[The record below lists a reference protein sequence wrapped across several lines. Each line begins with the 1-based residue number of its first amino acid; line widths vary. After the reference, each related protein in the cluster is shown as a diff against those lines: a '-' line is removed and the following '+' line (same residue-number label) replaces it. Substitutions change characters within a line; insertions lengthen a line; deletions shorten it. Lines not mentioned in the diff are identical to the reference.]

1 MPKQICA
8 NGRCFSAKISASCG
22 NVHFVE
28 PRPHAELSAMADR
41 NPQG

>member
-1 MPKQICA
+1 MLQ
-8 NGRCFSAKISASCG
+8 RQSSASCG
-22 NVHFVE
+22 NIHFFNILEAIVE